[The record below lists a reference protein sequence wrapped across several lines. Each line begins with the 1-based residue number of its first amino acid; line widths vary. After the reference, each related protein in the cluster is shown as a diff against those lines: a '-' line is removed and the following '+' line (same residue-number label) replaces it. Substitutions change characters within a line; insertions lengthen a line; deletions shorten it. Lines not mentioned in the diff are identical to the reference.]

1 MSTPDLQPDAG
12 TAAGPS
18 PLAGVRRRLHPAW
31 IVAAVSFVALIGA
44 AGFRSAPGVLIVPL
58 QDEFGWSRTLL
69 SVAVGINLVLY
80 GLTAPFA
87 AALMDR
93 FGIRAVTTSA
103 LPLVAAG
110 SGLTVFVAAGW
121 QLVLLWGVLIG
132 LGTGSMALVFAA
144 TIANRWFVRRRGLV
158 MGVLTA
164 ASATG
169 QLIFLPM
176 LAWLAERYGWRAAS
190 LMISLA
196 ALAVVPLVLRFVRN
210 FPSDL
215 GVRPYGADDGAGQQV
230 DAIPGEAGLPAGP
243 GAPAATGLPAGPG
256 APAATGLPAE
266 AEARAATGV
275 PVEAGAPAVVGTS
288 TAPAGAVRRTISTL
302 LTVAH
307 TRTFW
312 ALAIG
317 FAICGAT
324 TNGLIATH
332 FVPAA
337 HDHGMPS
344 TTAAGLLAVVGIFD
358 VAGTIASGA
367 LTDRINPRILLAI
380 YYAMRGVGL
389 LMLPALLSDSV
400 HPSMLAFIIV
410 YGLDWVATVPP
421 TAALC
426 AEAFGELGTIVFG
439 WVFAAHM
446 IGAAL
451 ASVGAGYI
459 RDLTS
464 DYTMAWLGAGGL
476 CAVAALMSLGIRKV
490 PRPVAPIE

>member
-1 MSTPDLQPDAG
+1 MATPDLQPESAPP
-12 TAAGPS
+12 AGPATGIEQ
-18 PLAGVRRRLHPAW
+18 PARAAKPGIHPAW

-58 QDEFGWSRTLL
+58 EAEFGWSRGLL

-93 FGIRAVTTSA
+93 FGIRTVTSCA
-103 LPLVAAG
+103 LVMVALG
-110 SGLTVFVAAGW
+110 SGLSVFVTAGW

-164 ASATG
+164 AGATG
-169 QLIFLPM
+169 QLVFLPLM
-176 LAWLAERYGWRAAS
+176 AWLAEGHGWRAAS
-190 LMISLA
+190 MMVSVA
-196 ALAVVPLVLRFVRN
+196 ALAVVPLVLIFVRN
-210 FPSDL
+210 YPSDR
-215 GVRPYGADDGAGQQV
+215 GVLPY
-230 DAIPGEAGLPAGP
+230 
-243 GAPAATGLPAGPG
+243 
-256 APAATGLPAE
+256 
-266 AEARAATGV
+266 
-275 PVEAGAPAVVGTS
+275 GAPAVEP
-288 TAPAGAVRRTISTL
+288 PAEVSPGHLARGDDVELAVRSGSAVKRTLRTL
-302 LTVAH
+302 AEAAH

-312 ALAIG
+312 ALVGG

-324 TNGLIATH
+324 TNGLIGTH

-337 HDHGMPS
+337 HDHGMPT

-367 LTDRINPRILLAI
+367 LTDRINPRILLAV
-380 YYAMRGVGL
+380 YYALRGVGL
-389 LMLPALLSDSV
+389 LMLPSLLTDSV
-400 HPSMLAFIIV
+400 HPSMLAFVIV

-426 AEAFGELGTIVFG
+426 REVFGESGTIVFG
-439 WVFAAHM
+439 WVFAAHQF
-446 IGAAL
+446 GAAI
-451 ASVGAGYI
+451 ASVGAGVI

-464 DYTMAWLGAGGL
+464 DYTMAWLGAAGL
-476 CAVAALMSLGIRKV
+476 CVVAAFLSLGIRRV
-490 PRPVAPIE
+490 PTPSAVGHRGG